1 MKSKNKKSVNSFVLY
16 LSLTFGICWGLIA
29 ILVGFYETLYPI
41 FGEMTIFNPIVMAAL
56 YAPTTAGLIVYFV
69 EGGVGAVKHLLMK
82 LIPRKKDLI
91 WFPVIF
97 VMVVLFVACMHYGS
111 LAFGIPV
118 PERTFTLPQMF
129 YQAFINLFEETGLIG
144 GAFGWF
150 GYLLPYLQK
159 KWNSTIKSGLVTGFL
174 FGLLVLP
181 GYAVDSFQTA
191 TLYPFYVAQLMVFS
205 VFIAYLFNVTKGNLL
220 LYIFTFWLVACGSR
234 LQFYYFIPQVQ
245 IMQIGFF
252 LLAAAVLHLVLKTR
266 KMEYRLQLYPDYIY
280 Q

>member
-1 MKSKNKKSVNSFVLY
+1 MKSRNKKSVNSLLLY

-29 ILVGFYETLYPI
+29 VLVVFYDTLHPILGD
-41 FGEMTIFNPIVMAAL
+41 MTIFNPIVMAAL
-56 YAPTTAGLIVYFV
+56 YAPTAAGLIVYFV
-69 EGGVGAVKHLLMK
+69 EGGIGAVKHLLMK
-82 LIPRKKDLI
+82 LIPRKKDII

-97 VMVVLFVACMHYGS
+97 AMVVLFVICMRFGS

-118 PERTFTLPQMF
+118 PDRTFTLPQML

-150 GYLLPYLQK
+150 GYLLPYLQQK
-159 KWNSTIKSGLVTGFL
+159 SHSTIKSGLLTGFF

-181 GYAVDSFQTA
+181 GYVVDSFQTV

-205 VFIAYLFNVTKGNLL
+205 VFISYLFNVTKGNLL

-245 IMQIGFF
+245 IMQIAFF
-252 LLAAAVLHLVLKTR
+252 LLAATVLHIVLKI
-266 KMEYRLQLYPDYIY
+266 KNMEYHLQVYPDYIY
-280 Q
+280 E